1 MAQSIQV
8 WDRAAGRMAVEKV
21 HGGGWMRFLY
31 GPMVGRRLEAL
42 IFSRRFVSRLMGAWY
57 GANFSTGMIPGFIR
71 SQSIEMA
78 DFEPANYRSFND
90 FFVRK
95 FQEGA
100 REFPRD
106 LMVLPAFAEARYL
119 AFASV
124 TPDMRFPV
132 KGTSMASS
140 PVLAVPEE
148 AGIDPGRFRGGPLLI
163 ARLCPADY
171 HRYHYP
177 DSGRT
182 ALAWT
187 VHGRYHSVNPTALA
201 ALGDVFV
208 RNERRVSILETERFG
223 CLAYV
228 EVGALGVGRIV
239 QTHDEAD
246 PFQRGE
252 EKGMFLF
259 GGSTVMVFGEPGA
272 WTPSADLLEK
282 TGEGVESL
290 VRLGE
295 PVGFRGQARNPGFGD
310 TLASRKTSAD

>member
-1 MAQSIQV
+1 MAGSIQV
-8 WDRAAGRMAVEKV
+8 WDRAAARMTEEIV
-21 HGGGWMRFLY
+21 HGGGGVRFLY
-31 GPMVGRRLEAL
+31 RTMVGRRLESL
-42 IFSRRFVSRLMGAWY
+42 VFSRRFVSRLMGSWH
-57 GANFSTGMIPGFIR
+57 GARFSTGMIPGFIR
-71 SQSIEMA
+71 SQSIRMEE
-78 DFEPANYRSFND
+78 FEPAEYSSFND
-90 FFVRK
+90 FFVRR
-95 FQEGA
+95 FRDGA
-100 REFPRD
+100 RNFHQD
-106 LMVLPAFAEARYL
+106 GSVLPAFAEARYL
-119 AFASV
+119 AFSKV

-132 KGTSMASS
+132 KGTSMAPS
-140 PVLAVPEE
+140 PILAVPEE

-182 ALAWT
+182 ASTWT
-187 VHGRYHSVNPTALA
+187 VHGRYHSVNPVALA

-208 RNERRVSILETERFG
+208 RNERRVAILATERFG

-239 QTHDEAD
+239 QTHDEAE
-246 PFQRGE
+246 PFRRGG

-282 TGEGVESL
+282 TGQGIETL
-290 VRLGE
+290 IRLGE
-295 PVGFRGQARNPGFGD
+295 PVGFR
-310 TLASRKTSAD
+310 

>member
-1 MAQSIQV
+1 MAASIQV
-8 WDRAAGRMAVEKV
+8 WDRAEDRMFSEKV
-21 HGGGWMRFLY
+21 HGGVGVRFLY
-31 GPMVGRRLEAL
+31 DTVPGRWLDSAL
-42 IFSRRFVSRLMGAWY
+42 FSRRFASRLMGAWH
-57 GANFSTGMIPGFIR
+57 GARFSTGMIPGFIR
-71 SQSIEMA
+71 SQGIRMEE
-78 DFEPANYRSFND
+78 FEHSEYRSFND

-95 FQEGA
+95 FRAGA
-100 REFPRD
+100 RNFTTDRS
-106 LMVLPAFAEARYL
+106 MLPAFAEARYL
-119 AFASV
+119 AFSQV
-124 TPDMRFPV
+124 TPDLRFPV
-132 KGTSMASS
+132 KGTSMAAS
-140 PVLAVPEE
+140 PMLAVPRE

-182 ALAWT
+182 ADTWT
-187 VHGRYHSVNPTALA
+187 VHGRYHSVNPIALA

-208 RNERRVSILETERFG
+208 RNERRVAILETEHFG

-239 QTHDEAD
+239 QTHDEAK
-246 PFQRGE
+246 PYRRGD

-259 GGSTVMVFGEPGA
+259 GGSTVMVFGEPGT

-282 TGEGVESL
+282 TEEGIETL

-295 PVGFRGQARNPGFGD
+295 PVGV
-310 TLASRKTSAD
+310 S